1 MSGLKNSITPRMVF
15 PLFTGNA
22 KAPWMPSEVARVARG
37 KFVSEPTSSIH
48 AGAPVDQTLPGKPCP
63 NFSGASADLDLKVLV
78 DFECLRLS
86 THFRTSSVSSTVHS
100 EPAFQ
105 SSSAHIASI

>member
-1 MSGLKNSITPRMVF
+1 MSGLKNSITPRIVF

-22 KAPWMPSEVARVARG
+22 KAPWMPREVASVARG

-48 AGAPVDQTLPGKPCP
+48 AGAPLDQTLPGRPCP
-63 NFSGASADLDLKVLV
+63 NFNGASAALDLKVLV

-86 THFRTSSVSSTVHS
+86 THFRTPSASSTVHRD
-100 EPAFQ
+100 PAFQ
-105 SSSAHIASI
+105 SS